1 MLETVRDHQI
11 TYIWGSET
19 FFPVISGAILN
30 IEDVGKSY
38 MNVSYEH
45 CLASGTCLLSP
56 LEKKE
61 DN

>member
-11 TYIWGSET
+11 TYALGPET

-38 MNVSYEH
+38 MNVSYE
-45 CLASGTCLLSP
+45 LSCLLAVSS
-56 LEKKE
+56 
-61 DN
+61 